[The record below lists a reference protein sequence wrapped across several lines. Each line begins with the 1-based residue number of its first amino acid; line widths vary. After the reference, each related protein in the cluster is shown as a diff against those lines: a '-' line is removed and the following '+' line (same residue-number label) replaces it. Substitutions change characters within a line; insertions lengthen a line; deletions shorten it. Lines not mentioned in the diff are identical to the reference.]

1 MYILYYELI
10 RHRYFITL
18 SKAINT
24 DLIFST
30 VKRVRARTGICEL
43 VRVMR
48 VDIAVNIIILQ

>member
-10 RHRYFITL
+10 RHRYFIAL

-30 VKRVRARTGICEL
+30 VKRVRAGTWYLGVGSRDESGYC
-43 VRVMR
+43 R
-48 VDIAVNIIILQ
+48 